1 MNQVIAAKIKEV
13 MDLADKS
20 LQIIQF
26 KQQCWEVR
34 TGQRKAISK
43 KVIDDAFD
51 AFGDIIKEISNDA
64 DERIELQKLI
74 FKDFV
79 CSIIH
84 MDNIDI
90 E

>member
-26 KQQCWEVR
+26 KQQCLEIR
-34 TGQRKAISK
+34 AGQSRSISK

-51 AFGDIIKEISNDA
+51 AFGDIIKEISNEA
-64 DERIELQKLI
+64 DERIELQKQI
-74 FKDFV
+74 FKNFV
-79 CSIIH
+79 CDIIRG
-84 MDNIDI
+84 DNIAI